1 MPVIKRVLLLLPI
14 VLLAACSSLPNILSN
29 AFTPNT
35 PKQQTV
41 TMRPVTL
48 TAIGYGATIPNSNYT
63 EGQKRLMAMRAS
75 KLDAYRALA
84 EQVYGVRITS
94 NSTIAGLAAQHDSF
108 RAYVDAYI
116 RGAKI
121 VTVTPMAD
129 GNYETVLELE
139 LNEQFYQTVSQ
150 PQSQPVPQQQGSLE
164 KPLKAEA
171 PITVATAQN
180 CGGKTGATTGCG
192 NAANFYHAE

>member
-1 MPVIKRVLLLLPI
+1 MLVFKRVLLLLPI
-14 VLLAACSSLPNILSN
+14 LLLAACSSMPNLFS
-29 AFTPNT
+29 TST
-35 PKQQTV
+35 PKQQATAP
-41 TMRPVTL
+41 RPATL
-48 TAIGYGATIPNSNYT
+48 TAVGYGAATSYNNYT
-63 EGQKRLMAMRAS
+63 VGQKRLMTMRAS

-116 RGAKI
+116 RGAKV

-139 LNEQFYQTVSQ
+139 LNEQFYQSVNQ
-150 PQSQPVPQQQGSLE
+150 PQTQPIPQQQGRLE
-164 KPLKAEA
+164 KPPSVEA
-171 PITVATAQN
+171 PITVAAAQN
-180 CGGKTGATTGCG
+180 CNGKAGVTTGCG

>member
-1 MPVIKRVLLLLPI
+1 MPI
-14 VLLAACSSLPNILSN
+14 VLLAACSSLPNIFGN
-29 AFTPNT
+29 VFTPNT
-35 PKQQTV
+35 PKQQTSA
-41 TMRPVTL
+41 MRPVTL

-150 PQSQPVPQQQGSLE
+150 PQSQPIPQQQGSLE
-164 KPLKAEA
+164 KPPKSEA

-180 CGGKTGATTGCG
+180 CGGKTSATTGCG